1 MIKNGEKMDELLEE
15 GEAYIDAFFQKKLN
29 RVQDAI
35 ERKKEIE
42 LARIKE
48 DFELMKN
55 RRKEDILFEKKLKIE
70 EFKEAIE
77 LRILNKKLNLKNHDE
92 ILIREKEEFI
102 TLDEDSD
109 TENELN
115 NSLEENEGNNLVK
128 NLFQYL
134 IKK

>member
-1 MIKNGEKMDELLEE
+1 MIKIGEKMDKLLEE

-42 LARIKE
+42 LARINE

-92 ILIREKEEFI
+92 TLIREKEEFI
-102 TLDEDSD
+102 PLDEDSD

>member
-29 RVQDAI
+29 RVQEAI

-42 LARIKE
+42 LARINK

-77 LRILNKKLNLKNHDE
+77 LRILNKKLSLKNHDE
-92 ILIREKEEFI
+92 TLIREKEEFI
-102 TLDEDSD
+102 PLDEDSD

-128 NLFQYL
+128 NLFQFI
-134 IKK
+134 IK